1 MFGGDKRRRGRGM
14 GEIETLLGPRVQV
27 RGDLEFSGG
36 LYIEGTVH
44 GSIRAS
50 GDDGVLTLSERGLI
64 EGEVHAP
71 VVIICGQ
78 MRGDVYA
85 SERIELG
92 DQARVE
98 GNINYTIIEMSA
110 GAMVTGRLIHTE
122 TKPKQLSGPD
132 SRPEST

>member
-1 MFGGDKRRRGRGM
+1 MFGGDKRRRARGM
-14 GEIETLLGPRVQV
+14 AEIETLIGPRMQV

-64 EGEVHAP
+64 EGEIHAP

-85 SERIELG
+85 WERLELG
-92 DQARVE
+92 DHARVE
-98 GNINYTIIEMSA
+98 GNINYAIIEMSA
-110 GAMVTGRLIHTE
+110 GAMVTGRLIHME
-122 TKPKQLSGPD
+122 TQPKQLSGPNAT
-132 SRPEST
+132 PEST